1 MFCGVATLI
10 NAVVVGKTRNLFW
23 EIMHDASVAIANNVL
38 KVGRKL
44 LTFGSKFVKQIIVR
58 RTVHKK

>member
-23 EIMHDASVAIANNVL
+23 EIIHDTSAAIANNVL

-44 LTFGSKFVKQIIVR
+44 QNFGSKFVKQIIVR
-58 RTVHKK
+58 RTLHKK